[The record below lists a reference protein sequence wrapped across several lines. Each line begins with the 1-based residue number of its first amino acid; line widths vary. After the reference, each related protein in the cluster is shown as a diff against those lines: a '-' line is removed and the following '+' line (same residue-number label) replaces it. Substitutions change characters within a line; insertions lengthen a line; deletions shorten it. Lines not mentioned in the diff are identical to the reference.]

1 MTINPLAYITTMDE
15 DTLANTIQS
24 IRSSTLYR
32 HMAANMLAGSDVS
45 EWGNFFLSDSV
56 PPKTAAHFLKV
67 VVPVMGDGADAV
79 TKAIESDIVLRS
91 VLHDSNG

>member
-1 MTINPLAYITTMDE
+1 MDINPLAYIQSMDE

-45 EWGNFFLSDSV
+45 EWSSFFLSDSV

-67 VVPVMGDGADAV
+67 VVPVMGDGHEAV
-79 TKAIESDIVLRS
+79 SRAIHSDPLLHS
-91 VLHDSNG
+91 VISNG

>member
-1 MTINPLAYITTMDE
+1 MDINPLAYIQSMDE

-45 EWGNFFLSDSV
+45 EWGAFFLSDTV
-56 PPKTAAHFLKV
+56 PAKTAAHFLKV
-67 VVPVMGDGADAV
+67 VVPVMGEGSEAV
-79 TKAIESDIVLRS
+79 VSAIESDPE
-91 VLHDSNG
+91 LHSLLSNG

>member
-1 MTINPLAYITTMDE
+1 MDINPLAYIQSMDE

-45 EWGNFFLSDSV
+45 EWGAFFLSDTV
-56 PPKTAAHFLKV
+56 PAKTAAHFLKV
-67 VVPVMGDGADAV
+67 VVPVMGEGSEAV
-79 TKAIESDIVLRS
+79 ASAIESDPE
-91 VLHDSNG
+91 LHSLLSNG